1 MPLASHSVHASPDYP
16 TRDSRPMPMVVAD
29 GELAGNPWLGS
40 RLKLVLLALAFALA
54 IFVVSVGIDAFMLR
68 EHDSPRAMIEMSDAF
83 AGLVAG
89 ALFFLYGYQR
99 RKEVLR
105 RLETISLMNHHI
117 RNALQIISSS
127 AYITDE
133 KSELAAINQSVQR
146 IQWALR
152 EILPK
157 I

>member
-1 MPLASHSVHASPDYP
+1 MP
-16 TRDSRPMPMVVAD
+16 VVMAD
-29 GELAGNPWLGS
+29 GDLAGNPWLATS
-40 RLKLVLLALAFALA
+40 RLKLVLLALAFALV
-54 IFVVSVGIDAFMLR
+54 IFVVSVGIDAFMLT
-68 EHDSPRAMIEMSDAF
+68 EHESPRTMIEMSDAF

-89 ALFFLYGYQR
+89 VLFFLYGYQR

-117 RNALQIISSS
+117 RNALQVISSS

-133 KSELAAINQSVQR
+133 KNELAAINQSVQR